1 MRRAG
6 GQVQGVAQ
14 YRFSGAVIGRGDGR
28 SAVAAAAYR
37 SGERLIDERLEMSFD
52 YRARGGVEHT
62 EIMLPDGAPAALG
75 DRSTLWNAVEAAEKR
90 YDAQVAREVQLSLPH
105 ELNADQRR
113 ELVRE
118 FVRGAF
124 VDRGMIADVAIHV
137 PGKEGDERN
146 HHAHV
151 MLTTRR
157 VDGEGF
163 GPKAREWNSRETL
176 AEWREQWAEVQNRH
190 LARALGPDAP
200 RVTHKSLEAQGLD
213 REATVHLGPT
223 ASAIERKG
231 ERSERGDVNREVAAS
246 NDERRALSKSITADL
261 DKHAQLSPQTPSPVS
276 SIHKEL
282 ADYDAALRRQV
293 AGWKAEQAA
302 IRTPVIVRQTDVR
315 REVIAPARAQ
325 LRDAERALER
335 TRERTKSIAAKRA
348 SLASFIRSPSRAIWA
363 KIREVH
369 ALDRARRE
377 VARARAAV
385 KVREDWWRS
394 EPGRAYTTSRIDR
407 SVSAA
412 APAKQQSRSLD
423 RKIRR
428 VEKRIRT
435 VETLRERVMIA
446 EQLGVKTITRPV
458 QTRDPS
464 QLLRRVDATAL
475 QAFSRATQQQMQ
487 QARQTVRAVSLGR
500 GFTR

>member
-1 MRRAG
+1 M
-6 GQVQGVAQ
+6 AQ

-62 EIMLPDGAPAALG
+62 EIMLPEGAPAALA
-75 DRSTLWNAVEAAEKR
+75 DRSTLWNAVEEAEKR
-90 YDAQVAREVQLSLPH
+90 RDAQVAREVQLSLPH
-105 ELNADQRR
+105 ELDAEQRR

-118 FVRGAF
+118 FVQAAF
-124 VDRGMIADVAIHV
+124 VDKGMIADVAIHT
-137 PGKEGDERN
+137 PGREGDERN
-146 HHAHV
+146 HHAHI

-157 VDGEGF
+157 VNAHGF
-163 GPKAREWNSRETL
+163 GPKAREWNSRDTL
-176 AEWREQWAEVQNRH
+176 AEWREQWAQAQNRH
-190 LARALGPDAP
+190 LAKALGPDAP
-200 RVTHKSLEAQGLD
+200 RVSHKSLEDQGLD

-231 ERSERGDVNREVAAS
+231 ERSERGEVNREVAAS
-246 NDERRALSKSITADL
+246 NDERRALAKAITADH
-261 DKHAQLSPQTPSPVS
+261 DKHAQVSQQTPSPVS

-282 ADYDAALRRQV
+282 AEYDAGLRRQV

-302 IRTPVIVRQTDVR
+302 IRTPQIVRQTDVR
-315 REVIAPARAQ
+315 REVIAPARAS

-335 TRERTKSIAAKRA
+335 TQERVKTIAAKRT
-348 SLASFIRSPSRAIWA
+348 SLASFIRDPSRAIWA
-363 KIREVH
+363 KIAEVH

-377 VARARAAV
+377 VARAKAAV
-385 KVREDWWRS
+385 KVREGWIRS
-394 EPGRAYTTSRIDR
+394 EPGRAYTANRIDW
-407 SVSAA
+407 SYQAA
-412 APAKQQSRSLD
+412 APAKQQVRGLD
-423 RKIRR
+423 RNIRR

-435 VETLRERVMIA
+435 VEAVRERVMIA

-458 QTRDPS
+458 RTRDPS
-464 QLLRRVDATAL
+464 QLLRRIDATAL
-475 QAFSRATQQQMQ
+475 QAFSRATPQQMQ
-487 QARQTVRAVSLGR
+487 HARNAARSLTRGMTM